1 MKAQK
6 IADGSYRGVYRGVE
20 FGFRLS
26 RAGGCNRHA
35 LTRTPHK
42 WYGWSYLRD
51 GLPRF
56 FIGGYLDDPS
66 NQENQ
71 YIDLFRPTKQE
82 ALAYLEARIDSCLGE
97 LVEDS

>member
-26 RAGGCNRHA
+26 GVAYSSRHA
-35 LTRTPHK
+35 LIRKSHK

-51 GLPRF
+51 G
-56 FIGGYLDDPS
+56 
-66 NQENQ
+66 
-71 YIDLFRPTKQE
+71 YIDLFRPTKQGV
-82 ALAYLEARIDSCLGE
+82 LVYLKAQIDSYLGE
-97 LVEDS
+97 SVEDS